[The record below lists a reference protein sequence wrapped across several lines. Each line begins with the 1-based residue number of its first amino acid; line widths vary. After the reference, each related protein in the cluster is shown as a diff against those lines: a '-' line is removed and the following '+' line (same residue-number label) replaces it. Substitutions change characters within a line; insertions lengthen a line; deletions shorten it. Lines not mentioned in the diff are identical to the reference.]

1 MMALTAIHAGIL
13 GLIYLVL
20 TARVIIHR
28 RDTKISIGAGD
39 DRDLEY
45 KVRTHGNFVETVPI
59 ALILMG
65 LAEVG
70 GTSPWLIH
78 LSGVALILGRLAH
91 AAAFWRRP
99 QNLLLRSVGMALTL
113 LVIGLLSLVCLVP
126 AL

>member
-1 MMALTAIHAGIL
+1 MALTAIHAGIL

-20 TARVIIHR
+20 TARVIVHR
-28 RDTKISIGAGD
+28 RDKGISIGAGD

-45 KVRTHGNFVETVPI
+45 KVRAHGNFVETVPL

-70 GTSPWLIH
+70 GTSPLLIH
-78 LSGVALILGRLAH
+78 LAGVALILGRLAH

-99 QNLLLRSVGMALTL
+99 QNLMLRSVGMVLTL
-113 LVIGLLSLVCLVP
+113 LVIGALSTLCLVP
-126 AL
+126 GL

>member
-1 MMALTAIHAGIL
+1 MALTAIYAGAL

-20 TARVIIHR
+20 TARVILHR
-28 RDTKISIGAGD
+28 RDKRISIGAGD

-45 KVRTHGNFVETVPI
+45 KIRAHGNFVETVPL
-59 ALILMG
+59 ALILLG

-78 LSGVALILGRLAH
+78 LAGVALILGRLAH

-99 QNLLLRSVGMALTL
+99 QNLMLREIGMGVTLTA
-113 LVIGLLSLVCLVP
+113 IGVLTVACLT
-126 AL
+126 AAI